1 MRRLLLVLSLTL
13 LMVTSAISQTSGR
26 VYRMAIIAPSGP
38 VSNLTETGN
47 LPGLF
52 PELRRLGYVEGQNLT
67 IERRSAGEHPERL
80 PELVREVIALKPD
93 IIYTPSGRV
102 LLQIKAASTTVP
114 AVGSASD
121 PVGYG
126 LAASLARPGGNITGI
141 SVDTGVEIFGKRL
154 ELLRE
159 LVPSAKTVAFLTPRD
174 GWDNILGKAAK
185 EAAAR
190 AGLSLV
196 GPPLDTPIGEAEY
209 RRVFTAMMEQRPD
222 ALLVSDYNENMTHR
236 RLIADLARM
245 HRLPA
250 VYPFRAFAEDGG
262 LLAYAPDFLDL
273 QRHAATMIDTILR
286 GGKAGDIPFY
296 LPTRFQMFI
305 NVKSARDI
313 GLDVPPALLTM
324 ADEVIDAAPR

>member
-1 MRRLLLVLSLTL
+1 
-13 LMVTSAISQTSGR
+13 
-26 VYRMAIIAPSGP
+26 MAIIAAAGP
-38 VSNLTETGN
+38 VSNLTETGS
-47 LPGLF
+47 LSAFL

-67 IERRSAGEHPERL
+67 IERRSGGEHPERL

-93 IIYTPSGRV
+93 VIYTTSGRV
-102 LLQIKAASTTVP
+102 LQHIKAAATTVP

-174 GWDNILGKAAK
+174 GWDNILGRAAK
-185 EAAAR
+185 EAAVR

-209 RRVFTAMMEQRPD
+209 RRVFAAMMEQRPD
-222 ALLVSDYNENMTHR
+222 ALLVSDYGENMTHR
-236 RLIADLARM
+236 RLIADLARV

-250 VYPFRAFAEDGG
+250 VYPFRSFAEDGG

-273 QRHAATMIDTILR
+273 QRHAATMIDTILK
-286 GGKAGDIPFY
+286 GGKAGEIPFY
-296 LPTRFQMFI
+296 QPTRFQMFI
-305 NVKSARDI
+305 NLNSARDI

-324 ADEVIDAAPR
+324 ADEVIESALK

>member
-1 MRRLLLVLSLTL
+1 VISLGLLT
-13 LMVTSAISQTSGR
+13 ACGQWPGQ
-26 VYRMAIIAPSGP
+26 AAAPSRSARVGYLILSTAE
-38 VSNLTETGN
+38 SNARLEEEFRTG
-47 LPGLF
+47 
-52 PELRRLGYVEGQNLT
+52 LRALGYVEGQNLT
-67 IERRSAGEHPERL
+67 IERRSAGEHPEQL

-93 IIYTPSGRV
+93 VIFTPSGRV
-102 LLQIKAASTTVP
+102 LLQIKAAGTTVP
-114 AVGSASD
+114 AVGSTSD

-185 EAAAR
+185 EAAVR

-209 RRVFTAMMEQRPD
+209 RRVFAAMMEQRPD
-222 ALLVSDYNENMTHR
+222 ALLVSDYGENMTHR
-236 RLIADLARM
+236 RLIADLARV

-250 VYPFRAFAEDGG
+250 VF
-262 LLAYAPDFLDL
+262 
-273 QRHAATMIDTILR
+273 
-286 GGKAGDIPFY
+286 IPFAPS
-296 LPTRFQMFI
+296 LRT
-305 NVKSARDI
+305 
-313 GLDVPPALLTM
+313 
-324 ADEVIDAAPR
+324 ADC

>member
-1 MRRLLLVLSLTL
+1 
-13 LMVTSAISQTSGR
+13 
-26 VYRMAIIAPSGP
+26 
-38 VSNLTETGN
+38 
-47 LPGLF
+47 
-52 PELRRLGYVEGQNLT
+52 
-67 IERRSAGEHPERL
+67 
-80 PELVREVIALKPD
+80 
-93 IIYTPSGRV
+93 
-102 LLQIKAASTTVP
+102 
-114 AVGSASD
+114 
-121 PVGYG
+121 
-126 LAASLARPGGNITGI
+126 
-141 SVDTGVEIFGKRL
+141 
-154 ELLRE
+154 
-159 LVPSAKTVAFLTPRD
+159 
-174 GWDNILGKAAK
+174 
-185 EAAAR
+185 
-190 AGLSLV
+190 
-196 GPPLDTPIGEAEY
+196 
-209 RRVFTAMMEQRPD
+209 VFTAMMEQRPD

-305 NVKSARDI
+305 NVNSARDI